1 MWEDKSPAG
10 YAIRNG
16 KGISQEV
23 RNIPVLPNFVEIAT
37 KATAIPEAD
46 DGSWW
51 KTKQD
56 VIIVD
61 ATSTAPLTL

>member
-10 YAIRNG
+10 YVIRNS

-23 RNIPVLPNFVEIAT
+23 RNIPVIPNFVEIAT

-46 DGSWW
+46 CSNWW